1 MPLLLLKNKCL
12 IYVLIFQGEGGTTTT
27 TTISPIIT
35 STATVGDFF
44 IIINSLII
52 EGFIGI
58 VVVTIVF
65 L

>member
-1 MPLLLLKNKCL
+1 MF
-12 IYVLIFQGEGGTTTT
+12 LIFQGEGGTTTT